1 MKYLVTALSL
11 GAILMTFSLPA
22 SALSVGR
29 LDTAGA
35 NFALQNVQLRGPTGS
50 TAGYRCN
57 RVCVGWAPAVPGTMA
72 GKCIRYRNR
81 CGVFAPSEVIR

>member
-1 MKYLVTALSL
+1 MKYLVTALSF

-29 LDTAGA
+29 LDKAST
-35 NFALQNVQLRGPTGS
+35 NFKFQHVQLRGPTGS
-50 TAGYRCN
+50 TAGYRCH
-57 RVCVGWAPAVPGTMA
+57 RVCVRWAPAVPGTMA
-72 GKCIRYRNR
+72 GKCIRYRNK